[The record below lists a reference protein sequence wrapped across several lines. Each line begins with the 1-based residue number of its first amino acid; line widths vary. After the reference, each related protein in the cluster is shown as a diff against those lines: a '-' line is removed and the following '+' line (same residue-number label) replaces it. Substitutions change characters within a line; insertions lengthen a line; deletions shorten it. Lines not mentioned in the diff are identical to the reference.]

1 MDALGKIYNVAS
13 IITMNSHGLLNGI
26 TVAWITRVSITP
38 PMIAISIG
46 KQRYS
51 YKLLEETD
59 KFGVCILS
67 KEQKDIARLFGSK
80 SGRNTNKFENI
91 NYELT
96 ENGIPKILDSIAFF
110 ECNIVNK
117 TEAGDHIIYIGKI
130 INQELLKNEQ
140 PLLYG
145 DHQLF

>member
-13 IITMNSHGLLNGI
+13 IVTINSNNKLNGI
-26 TVAWITRVSITP
+26 TVAWITRVSIKP

-51 YKLLEETD
+51 YELLESAD

-67 KEQKDIARLFGSK
+67 KEQKNLAKIFGSK
-80 SGRNTNKFENI
+80 SGRNINKFENVDF
-91 NYELT
+91 ELT
-96 ENGIPKILDSIAFF
+96 KSGIPKIKNIVAFF
-110 ECNIVNK
+110 ECKIVNK
-117 TEAGDHIIYIGKI
+117 AEAGDHIVYIGKVV
-130 INQELLKNEQ
+130 NQELLKFDQ

-145 DHQLF
+145 EHQLF